1 MSRFENFL
9 EACDGT
15 GKMDGTGKKKQ
26 KRKGNDKNP
35 NMMGEAKSFK
45 NRDVSYIVDD
55 FVRFLIGD
63 RQQALNNLK
72 KWQKVEIEIPDDYN
86 SAYSKLF
93 DDIST
98 AIMKTLKV

>member
-1 MSRFENFL
+1 MRFQEHL
-9 EACDGT
+9 D
-15 GKMDGTGKKKQ
+15 KM
-26 KRKGNDKNP
+26 N
-35 NMMGEAKSFK
+35 EAKPFK

-63 RQQALNNLK
+63 RNQALNNLK
-72 KWQKVEIEIPDDYN
+72 KRVNIEIDIPEDYN
-86 SAYSKLF
+86 KAYDKLF